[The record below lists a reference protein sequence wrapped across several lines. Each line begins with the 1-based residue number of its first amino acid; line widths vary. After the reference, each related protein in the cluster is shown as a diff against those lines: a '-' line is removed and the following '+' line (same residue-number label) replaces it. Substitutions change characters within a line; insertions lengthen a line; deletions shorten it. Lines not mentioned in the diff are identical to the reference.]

1 MASNQGT
8 SQHFGAVVT
17 DVVGLVTGVYVTVVG
32 LVTGGLVTVVGVGE
46 VEGQPEVSGCLKQSL

>member
-32 LVTGGLVTVVGVGE
+32 LVTDGYVTGVGLVTGGYVHL
-46 VEGQPEVSGCLKQSL
+46 VS